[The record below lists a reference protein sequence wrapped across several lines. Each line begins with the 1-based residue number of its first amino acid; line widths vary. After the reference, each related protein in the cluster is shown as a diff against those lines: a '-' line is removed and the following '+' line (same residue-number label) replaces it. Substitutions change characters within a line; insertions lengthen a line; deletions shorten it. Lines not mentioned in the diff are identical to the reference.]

1 MTTSPPPQLYGCSA
15 FNESG
20 ACVAWVEI
28 PASNSGLDELLNLSF
43 EDAESI
49 AWTFAIVLTGIVL
62 LKLTLRPPRKE
73 TVS

>member
-28 PASNSGLDELLNLSF
+28 PASGGGLSELLNLSL
-43 EDAESI
+43 EDAEGI
-49 AWTFAIVLTGIVL
+49 AWTFAVVLAVIVL
-62 LKLTLRPPRKE
+62 LKVILRPPRKE
-73 TVS
+73 AVS